1 MEKRMDNLSLYISLR
16 KYKLKRMSSFHTP
29 GHKGNCSFISNL
41 FNYDFTELPGLDSLY
56 EANGPILRAETRA
69 AQVLG
74 TKRTLFSAGGCTLCI
89 QAMLNLCVKLGSKI
103 ICSRVIHRSA
113 INTMALLDIEPI
125 WIYPNQDAG
134 KGIPGRVDC
143 NELEKLI
150 IDNDNISAVYIT
162 SPNYYGVISNIEVIS
177 SICQKYG
184 LPLLVDNAHGAH
196 LGFLSK
202 DLHPIHL
209 GATITACSAHKT
221 LPVLT
226 GGAWLNIGDES
237 YILGAKESMAL
248 FGSTSPS
255 YPIMAS
261 LDLCIDWLDNYGK
274 DKFLIM
280 EEKIKKI
287 RKLAIS
293 KGLNLPLG
301 TCDPLRIT
309 LDTASIGIIGTQ
321 LALDM
326 RKHGIEPEYA
336 SRQNVILIAT
346 PMNTDEDINRLYDF
360 INNIEI
366 KASIKYDDIKIPKT
380 KTAMSPRKTML
391 SDSQII
397 NVKDSFNRIA
407 AEAPCPC
414 PPGMPIVM
422 FGEII
427 TKDIIDVLLGYGI
440 SSIKVVK

>member
-1 MEKRMDNLSLYISLR
+1 MDNLALYIALR

-56 EANGPILRAETRA
+56 EANGSILEAETRA
-69 AQVLG
+69 AEVLG

-89 QAMLNLCVKLGSKI
+89 QAMMNLCAKPGSKI

-113 INTMALLDIEPI
+113 INAMALLDIEPI
-125 WIYPNQDAG
+125 WIYPTQDAG
-134 KGIPGRVDC
+134 KGIPGRIDC

-150 IDNDNISAVYIT
+150 IDNDNVSAVYIT
-162 SPNYYGVISNIEVIS
+162 SPNYYGVISNIESIS
-177 SICQKYG
+177 SICQKQG

-196 LGFLSK
+196 LGFLSR

-237 YILGAKESMAL
+237 YISGAKESMAL

-274 DKFLIM
+274 DKFLNI
-280 EEKIKKI
+280 EEKIKTI
-287 RKLAIS
+287 RQLAIS
-293 KGLNLPLG
+293 KGINIPLG
-301 TCDPLRIT
+301 MCDPLRVT
-309 LDTASIGIIGTQ
+309 LDAASIGTTGTQ

-326 RKHGIEPEYA
+326 RRNGIEPEYA
-336 SRQNVILIAT
+336 SQQNVILIAT
-346 PMNTDEDINRLYDF
+346 PMNADEDIDRLYYF
-360 INNIEI
+360 IDNIEI
-366 KASIKYDDIKIPKT
+366 KKPIKYEYIEIPKT
-380 KTAMSPRKTML
+380 KTIMSPREAML
-391 SDSQII
+391 SDSQTID
-397 NVKDSFNRIA
+397 VKDSLNRIA
-407 AEAPCPC
+407 AQAPCPC
-414 PPGMPIVM
+414 PPGMPVVM

-427 TKDIIDVLLGYGI
+427 TKDIIDMLLGYGI